1 MNDPA
6 MDAIMARGPSALY
19 EAHLLYME
27 RAFTGFALRLELDV
41 DAPPLAPVHAR
52 VLKASLNTHGAAA
65 LDAPRTQGLQVD
77 INVLAGVAPVPYG
90 LFALLHEL
98 HEGAVIRLQVVRVG
112 NRAAHALVFLPREH
126 RQTPVLAFGHGR
138 ESYSEG
144 GQ

>member
-19 EAHLLYME
+19 DAHLLHME
-27 RAFTGFALRLELDV
+27 HVRNGFALRLELDV
-41 DAPPLAPVHAR
+41 DPAEPAAVHAR
-52 VLKASLNTHGAAA
+52 VLKASLNTN
-65 LDAPRTQGLQVD
+65 RTAMLGTPSAQGLQVD